1 MHFFLEDIHSFN
13 TLLTLVVMIALAP
26 KEKRDSLLF
35 NTYKCT
41 HNCIFQL
48 ILTKYLIRLPGIDF
62 EHLCLSKGFIRK
74 YFNVYMV
81 LVNELETKYE
91 ITRMIVFSYKTI
103 FMLVS
108 IPIYN
113 IDLPVGTT
121 PIRGY
126 SRCSQNCLKHE
137 WSTLV
142 KTKRKSYE

>member
-1 MHFFLEDIHSFN
+1 MYTQLHFPTNINQILDSTARDWFRTPLFEQRIHKKILQCVYG
-13 TLLTLVVMIALAP
+13 TL
-26 KEKRDSLLF
+26 
-35 NTYKCT
+35 
-41 HNCIFQL
+41 
-48 ILTKYLIRLPGIDF
+48 
-62 EHLCLSKGFIRK
+62 
-74 YFNVYMV
+74 
-81 LVNELETKYE
+81 NELETKYE

-108 IPIYN
+108 ILIYN

-137 WSTLV
+137 WSTLI